1 MQQKSLNIYYEEY
14 KTAEE
19 LNEADRILVEKAKE
33 ATKSAYAPYSKFNV
47 GAAVLLDNG
56 QIVTGSNQENAA
68 YPSGLCAERVAIFY
82 AQSLYP
88 KAKVVSIAITASV
101 NGEQCDTPTY
111 PCGAC
116 RQVLS
121 ETETRGGS
129 PVKVIIAGKSLLQ
142 KVSDISS
149 LLPFTFDNLPK

>member
-1 MQQKSLNIYYEEY
+1 M
-14 KTAEE
+14 
-19 LNEADRILVEKAKE
+19 
-33 ATKSAYAPYSKFNV
+33 

-121 ETETRGGS
+121 ETETRGGA